1 MKVKGLRVGSE
12 GFYSFFFLEVAEVR
26 AKRMSVISN
35 SVMNRN
41 SEEKEGGVDEEKFH
55 HLGSLK
61 NGMLNKV
68 GDDRLPYLEERNEE
82 ELSKRI
88 LKLSRLNKVRSVLKL
103 FKSMET
109 LGLQPNVHAC
119 NSLLSCLLRNGM
131 VDDALRF
138 FYFMD
143 SRKMT
148 TGHTCSLILKAI
160 ATSFGHDAALG
171 MFEELEKNGTV
182 SRSFDAIV
190 YNTMIS
196 IVSKENKWIETEK
209 IWRRLQER
217 GLPGTTVTYRLLVC
231 TFVRCNQYELAFDAY
246 HEMMQNEVMPTED
259 AMHAIIGAC
268 AKEGKWDAGLSV
280 FQSMLDDEND
290 GLKPNRIACNALI
303 NTLGK
308 AGKVKLAF
316 KVYNIM
322 KSLGHEPDAYTWN
335 ALLGALNQANR
346 YADALLLFD
355 GIRREHNSVINLH
368 IYNTVLVSC
377 QKLGLWEKAL
387 RLLWEMEASGLCL
400 STAPYN
406 LVIGACEAARQPKVG
421 LQIYDHMIHQ
431 KHTPDIFTLLPLIRS
446 CIWGSLWTEMEEIL
460 NVSCKTNNCLYH
472 APTPSI
478 FLFSFFFFFFS
489 PLIRLDINVFV
500 LFLGLLLQRYP
511 PNGSMYNTAI
521 QGLCLKGNIN
531 LAMKLHEKMNEW
543 DLKPDGKTRALLLQM
558 LHRRR

>member
-1 MKVKGLRVGSE
+1 MNKPFGINMVEVKMHSFSVGIPSNGYASQLLFERMNFKTHCQCFTCTPCTYDEFRQGRSMKIKGLRVGSE
-12 GFYSFFFLEVAEVR
+12 GWYSFFLEAAEVR
-26 AKRMSVISN
+26 SKKMRVISN

-41 SEEKEGGVDEEKFH
+41 SAEYDYISDHQCVSIPKEKEGGVHETSDEEKVPL
-55 HLGSLK
+55 LGSSK

-68 GDDRLPYLEERNEE
+68 GDDRLLYLEERNEE

-109 LGLQPNVHAC
+109 LDLQPNVHAC
-119 NSLLSCLLRNGM
+119 NSLLSCLLRSGM
-131 VDDALRF
+131 IDDALRI

-143 SRKMT
+143 LRKMT
-148 TGHTCSLILKAI
+148 TGHTCSLILKAVDKY
-160 ATSFGHDAALG
+160 FGYDAALC
-171 MFEELEKNGTV
+171 MFEELEKNSNV

-190 YNTMIS
+190 YNTMMS
-196 IVSKENKWIETEK
+196 IFSKENKWIQTEN

-246 HEMMQNEVMPTED
+246 HEMMQNEIVPSDD

-268 AKEGKWDAGLSV
+268 AKEGKWEVGLNV

-290 GLKPNRIACNALI
+290 GVKPNMIACNALI

-316 KVYNIM
+316 KVYNVM

-335 ALLGALNQANR
+335 ALLGALNQANQ
-346 YADALLLFD
+346 YADALLFFD
-355 GIRREHNSVINLH
+355 GIRRQHSSVINLH

-387 RLLWEMEASGLCL
+387 QLLWEMEASGLCL

-431 KHTPDIFTLLPLIRS
+431 KHSPDIFTLLPLIRS

-460 NVSCKTNNCLYH
+460 KVSCKTNCL
-472 APTPSI
+472 I
-478 FLFSFFFFFFS
+478 M
-489 PLIRLDINVFV
+489 V
-500 LFLGLLLQRYP
+500 L
-511 PNGSMYNTAI
+511 S
-521 QGLCLKGNIN
+521 
-531 LAMKLHEKMNEW
+531 
-543 DLKPDGKTRALLLQM
+543 
-558 LHRRR
+558 